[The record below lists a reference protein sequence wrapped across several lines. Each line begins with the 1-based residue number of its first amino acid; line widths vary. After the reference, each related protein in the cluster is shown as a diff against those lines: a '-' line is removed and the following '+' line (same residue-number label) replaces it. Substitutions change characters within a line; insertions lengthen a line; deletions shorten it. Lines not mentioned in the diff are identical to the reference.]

1 MMYCLILSTYITY
14 ENDIKMVALLK
25 QAFPLLRR
33 ITRAVIVGR
42 YFDAYAVKNNMDV
55 NT

>member
-1 MMYCLILSTYITY
+1 MMYYLILSTYITY
-14 ENDIKMVALLK
+14 EKDIKMVALLK

-42 YFDAYAVKNNMDV
+42 YFYAYVIKK
-55 NT
+55 